1 MGACASSPPPLPKDD
16 TEAPSASS
24 PEEVKLVVADEA
36 INGGSDGAG
45 KGKEANGANGTTT
58 TRGAPRLVEQLVV
71 STARPPPTKPLT
83 AWTSTSEYA
92 SGGVDGRSSSG
103 TTDGR
108 DVGHTKGGAASAFN
122 FEFSVAV
129 LNTAREAVCSKYRM
143 TPDGVYQVA
152 SPSAASRRNSK
163 FQPDDEHFTPRH
175 DFQGFASDG
184 KTLYQANA
192 EAILEVISLS
202 VREGRL
208 PARVQGHLWQLCC
221 NLGYLS
227 CDCSRACT
235 GKFQTVLEDFSGL
248 MSLTAAPVGGGPQGR
263 SGSGSLSGPASA
275 AAAATTTRASLTAT
289 PDGAAML
296 RATSMPAQ
304 PAVVQSAARR
314 KSLSQADVLRKQRQ
328 ARARF
333 KKGTKS
339 LKLGAASARRLS
351 PIKSAAALLTS
362 RTAAAKGRG
371 KGKGR
376 RRSSGLQSDT
386 SDTDDWDVGDE
397 DVQVA
402 EEGEQMLAIID
413 EPFSATPSTTSSPRK
428 KVRTSTAT
436 VRLAM
441 EREHLQPLDSSET
454 SRPHTP
460 DTGLDSSGS
469 GSDADSP
476 ERASRTRTCRCLGI
490 VGEGTGPLKYMEDRH
505 ICLNADPF
513 TVYKLGVGSEELA
526 AVVEDPATHNGVY
539 EALFGVIDGHGGELV
554 AESLFIDFP
563 RLLVQHP
570 LFATDPKQAILAT
583 CAHVDER
590 YVKQSVD
597 VTMDQSGAVATFV
610 LIRNG
615 KLLVASVGD
624 CRAVLST
631 LDGFAIALTHDHT
644 MENSTERARV
654 ELTDAKISRGR
665 IFGDLMVTRSFG
677 DARHKPL
684 TCHRLSKTNIGSAGR
699 ADDLVD
705 YIVSVPE
712 ITTRTIEPSDE
723 FIIVASDGLWDVFTT
738 QSAVDF
744 VRAQF
749 VELRHNDH
757 TIRADDVA
765 RTARKLIKQAQ
776 RKGSRD
782 NITVQIICLW
792 AVSVDPNLLS
802 DSDDDYDDE
811 DSGEIVQY

>member
-1 MGACASSPPPLPKDD
+1 MGTCASSPPPSPKD
-16 TEAPSASS
+16 TRETTSAAS
-24 PEEVKLVVADEA
+24 PEEVKLAVAEDV
-36 INGGSDGAG
+36 GSDTAG
-45 KGKEANGANGTTT
+45 KSNEPNGTT
-58 TRGAPRLVEQLVV
+58 RAPRLVDQLVV

-83 AWTSTSEYA
+83 VSTGSGA
-92 SGGVDGRSSSG
+92 SSAGGGNSRTDVDTHTG
-103 TTDGR
+103 T
-108 DVGHTKGGAASAFN
+108 ASAFD

-143 TPDGVYQVA
+143 TADGVYQVA
-152 SPSAASRRNSK
+152 SPSASSRRNSDV
-163 FQPDDEHFTPRH
+163 QPDDEHFTPRH
-175 DFQGFASDG
+175 DFKGFAEDG

-202 VREGRL
+202 VREGHL

-248 MSLTAAPVGGGPQGR
+248 VSLAPAPGGGPKGR
-263 SGSGSLSGPASA
+263 SGSGSMSGPASA
-275 AAAATTTRASLTAT
+275 GEARASPTAT

-296 RATSMPAQ
+296 RATSMPVQHAIVQ
-304 PAVVQSAARR
+304 PAARR

-328 ARARF
+328 AQARF

-351 PIKSAAALLTS
+351 PIKSAAAGLTS
-362 RTAAAKGRG
+362 RGAAQGRG

-402 EEGEQMLAIID
+402 EEGDQMLAIID
-413 EPFSATPSTTSSPRK
+413 EPFSATPSTTNSPRK
-428 KVRTSTAT
+428 KVRTTTAT

-441 EREHLQPLDSSET
+441 EREHLQPLDPSET

-460 DTGLDSSGS
+460 SSGS
-469 GSDADSP
+469 GSDAESL
-476 ERASRTRTCRCLGI
+476 ERTSGARTCRCLG
-490 VGEGTGPLKYMEDRH
+490 VVAEGTGPLKYMEDRH

-526 AVVEDPATHNGVY
+526 AVVDDTAHNDVY
-539 EALFGVIDGHGGELV
+539 EALYGVIDGHGGELV

-570 LFATDPKQAILAT
+570 LFASDPKQAILAT

-610 LIRNG
+610 LVRDG

-684 TCHRLSKTNIGSAGR
+684 TCQRLSKTNIGSAGR

-712 ITTRTIEPSDE
+712 ITTRTIDPSDE

-749 VELRHNDH
+749 VELRRNDH
-757 TIRADDVA
+757 TIRVDDLA
-765 RTARKLIKQAQ
+765 RTARKLLKQAQ

-802 DSDDDYDDE
+802 DSDSDE
-811 DSGEIVQY
+811 DEDADEIVQY